1 MKEFLDFLKL
11 PTYILG
17 ALAIASGILLFAPDS
32 VIHMLYMTEFKENY
46 GFALGIVFITSV
58 SILAVLLIKLVYGSI
73 SEKHNLKKL
82 KKAQTKF
89 LMKVDGEKV
98 DLINAFIQQPTHT
111 MMLPMHDG
119 LVIELQH
126 YNVISPAGQTHMV
139 SMPNPQIT
147 FFLQPWVLE
156 RIKENEELQTKF
168 YG

>member
-17 ALAIASGILLFAPDS
+17 ALAIASGILLFAPDN
-32 VIHMLYMTEFKENY
+32 VIHMLYMTEFRTNY

-58 SILAVLLIKLVYGSI
+58 SILTVLLIKQIYGGI
-73 SEKHNLKKL
+73 SNKSNLKKL
-82 KKAQTKF
+82 KEKRIEF
-89 LMKVDGEKV
+89 LMKLGGEKV
-98 DLINAFIQQPTHT
+98 ELINAFIQQPTHT
-111 MMLPMHDG
+111 LLLPMHDG

-126 YNVISPAGQTHMV
+126 YNVISPAGQTHVV

-156 RIKENEELQTKF
+156 YIKENEELQTKY